1 MNVEQVVQAAQRG
14 DPEAMDALVRA
25 LLPYVG
31 RICGAIAMDKGDDAV
46 QETMIAILKNLSGL
60 RQPDAV
66 RGWVRRIAVR
76 EAMRLA
82 TSGPSLADH
91 ARLDLTPARLI
102 DIDGAIDVRAAL
114 AQLPPAQRAI
124 LVLRDMDGLAE
135 AEVAALLNVP
145 EGTAKSRLHR
155 ARKAFAG
162 RWRE

>member
-1 MNVEQVVQAAQRG
+1 MDVEQVVRAAQRG

-46 QETMIAILKNLSGL
+46 QETMIAVLRNLGAL
-60 RQPDAV
+60 RQPEAV

-76 EAMRLA
+76 EAMRQA
-82 TSGPSLADH
+82 TAEPILSDQAT
-91 ARLDLTPARLI
+91 LDFTPARLI
-102 DIDGAIDVRAAL
+102 DLDGAIDVRATL
-114 AQLPPAQRAI
+114 ARLPPAQRAI

-135 AEVAALLNVP
+135 AEVAALLNMP

-162 RWRE
+162 RWNE